1 MLTRDDLIDVIIAG
15 LAKARPAASVPAQ
28 PAPAAVASKSFVPA
42 PPPVPKARPSGLPK
56 PGPKGRAFWSEYD
69 IKKALT
75 GGGKRLT
82 LPSDAIVSPLAS
94 DWLTL
99 RGIEIVRA

>member
-1 MLTRDDLIDVIIAG
+1 MLTRDDLIDAIIAG
-15 LAKARPAASVPAQ
+15 LAKAEPAAPASAK
-28 PAPAAVASKSFVPA
+28 PAAAGPRAPAV
-42 PPPVPKARPSGLPK
+42 RPSALPP

-75 GGGKRLT
+75 AGGKRLT
-82 LPSDAIVSPLAS
+82 LPADAIVSPLAS

-99 RGIEIVRA
+99 KGIEIVRA

>member
-1 MLTRDDLIDVIIAG
+1 MLTRDDLIDIVIAG
-15 LAKARPAASVPAQ
+15 LAKAKPAAAAR
-28 PAPAAVASKSFVPA
+28 APVA
-42 PPPVPKARPSGLPK
+42 PPPAPKARPSGLPP
-56 PGPKGRAFWSEYD
+56 PGPKGRSFWSEYD

-75 GGGKRLT
+75 AGGKRLT

>member
-15 LAKARPAASVPAQ
+15 LAKAKPAVAASVP
-28 PAPAAVASKSFVPA
+28 PAKAAGPSRPPFVAA
-42 PPPVPKARPSGLPK
+42 PPPPKARPSGLPP
-56 PGPKGRAFWSEYD
+56 PGPKGRPFWSEWQ

-82 LPSDAIVSPLAS
+82 LPADAIVSPLAS

>member
-1 MLTRDDLIDVIIAG
+1 MLTRDDLIDIVIAG
-15 LAKARPAASVPAQ
+15 LAKAEPAASVPASAK
-28 PAPAAVASKSFVPA
+28 PFVA
-42 PPPVPKARPSGLPK
+42 PPPPAPKARPSGLPP
-56 PGPKGRAFWSEYD
+56 PGPKGRAFWSEYE

-75 GGGKRLT
+75 AGAKRLT
-82 LPSDAIVSPLAS
+82 LPADAIVSPLAS

>member
-1 MLTRDDLIDVIIAG
+1 MLTRDDLIDMLIAG
-15 LAKARPAASVPAQ
+15 LAKAKPAVAASVPTAQ
-28 PAPAAVASKSFVPA
+28 PAAAKPFIAVA
-42 PPPVPKARPSGLPK
+42 PPVAKAKPSGLPP
-56 PGPKGRAFWSEYD
+56 PGPKGRAFWSEYE

-82 LPSDAIVSPLAS
+82 LPADAIVSPLAS

-99 RGIEIVRA
+99 RGIEIVRT

>member
-1 MLTRDDLIDVIIAG
+1 MLTRDDLIDMIIAG
-15 LAKARPAASVPAQ
+15 LAKAKPATAAPVPA
-28 PAPAAVASKSFVPA
+28 A
-42 PPPVPKARPSGLPK
+42 PPPVPRARPSGLPP
-56 PGPKGRAFWSEYD
+56 PGPKGRTFWSEYE

-75 GGGKRLT
+75 PGGKRLT
-82 LPSDAIVSPLAS
+82 LPADAIVSPLAS

>member
-1 MLTRDDLIDVIIAG
+1 MLTRDDLIDVLIAG
-15 LAKARPAASVPAQ
+15 LAKARPAAAAS
-28 PAPAAVASKSFVPA
+28 APAAPAKPFVAAPA
-42 PPPVPKARPSGLPK
+42 PVPQAKPSGLPP

-75 GGGKRLT
+75 GEGKRLT
-82 LPSDAIVSPLAS
+82 LPADAIVSPLAS

-99 RGIEIVRA
+99 RGIEIIRG

>member
-15 LAKARPAASVPAQ
+15 LTKVR
-28 PAPAAVASKSFVPA
+28 PAPAVPGLAAA
-42 PPPVPKARPSGLPK
+42 PPPPPKARPSGLPP

-75 GGGKRLT
+75 AGGKRLT
-82 LPSDAIVSPLAS
+82 LPADAIVSPLAS

>member
-1 MLTRDDLIDVIIAG
+1 MLTRDDIIDVIIAG
-15 LAKARPAASVPAQ
+15 LAKAMPAAPV
-28 PAPAAVASKSFVPA
+28 PAPAKPFVAA
-42 PPPVPKARPSGLPK
+42 PPPVPKARPSGLPP

-75 GGGKRLT
+75 PGGKRLT
-82 LPSDAIVSPLAS
+82 LPADAIVSPLAA

>member
-15 LAKARPAASVPAQ
+15 LAKAKPAAAAS
-28 PAPAAVASKSFVPA
+28 APAAKPFVAA
-42 PPPVPKARPSGLPK
+42 PPPPPPPKAKPSGLPP

-75 GGGKRLT
+75 PGGKRLT
-82 LPSDAIVSPLAS
+82 LPADAIVSPLAS